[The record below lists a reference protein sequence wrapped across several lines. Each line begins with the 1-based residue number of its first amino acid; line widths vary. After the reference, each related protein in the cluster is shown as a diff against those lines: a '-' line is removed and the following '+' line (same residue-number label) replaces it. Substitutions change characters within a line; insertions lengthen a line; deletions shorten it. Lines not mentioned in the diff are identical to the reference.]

1 MIGHRLKR
9 CTSRLAL
16 AMLVGL
22 CVASQTGPLSAREN
36 LPAQI
41 TLLRNSDYAP
51 ALMEGIREAKKSI
64 VVTMFLFKMTDSPGN
79 LPRKVAEELVRARGR
94 GVEVTVLLE
103 QNDRPGESLN
113 DDNRTTAQF
122 LKRGGVKVFFDTPRV
137 TTHVK
142 AVVIDGR
149 WVYLGSH
156 NLTQSALRHN
166 NELSLRIDSRELAA
180 EITGFLD
187 RI

>member
-1 MIGHRLKR
+1 MICRSLKQRSARLV
-9 CTSRLAL
+9 LAI
-16 AMLVGL
+16 LVIG
-22 CVASQTGPLSAREN
+22 CIAGQAGPLPAREN
-36 LPAQI
+36 LPAQV

-51 ALMEGIREAKKSI
+51 SLMAGIREARKSI

-79 LPRKVAEELVRARGR
+79 LPRRIADELVRASGR
-94 GVEVTVLLE
+94 GVEVSVLLE
-103 QNDRPGESLN
+103 QNDRPEDSLN
-113 DDNRTTAQF
+113 ADNRATAQF

-149 WVYLGSH
+149 WVFLGSH
-156 NLTQSALRHN
+156 NLTQSALSHN

>member
-1 MIGHRLKR
+1 MTGLGLKQR
-9 CTSRLAL
+9 AARLAL
-16 AMLVGL
+16 AMLVGF
-22 CVASQTGPLSAREN
+22 CVASQAGPLSAREN
-36 LPAQI
+36 LPAQV

-51 ALMEGIREAKKSI
+51 ALMAGIREARKSI

-103 QNDRPGESLN
+103 QNDRPGDSLN
-113 DDNRTTAQF
+113 DENRATAQL

-156 NLTQSALRHN
+156 NMTQSALRHN

-187 RI
+187 RL

>member
-1 MIGHRLKR
+1 MIGHGLKK
-9 CTSRLAL
+9 CLAL
-16 AMLVGL
+16 AIIVGL
-22 CVASQTGPLSAREN
+22 CVAGQAGPLSAREN
-36 LPAQI
+36 LPAQV

-51 ALMEGIREAKKSI
+51 ALLDGIREAGKGI
-64 VVTMFLFKMTDSPGN
+64 VVTMYLFKMTDSPGN
-79 LPRKVAEELVRARGR
+79 LPRRIAEELVRARGR

-103 QNDRPGESLN
+103 QSDRPQDSLN
-113 DDNRTTAQF
+113 DDNRATAQF

-180 EITGFLD
+180 EITAFLD

>member
-1 MIGHRLKR
+1 MTGHCRKYRTVRLLPAF
-9 CTSRLAL
+9 LA
-16 AMLVGL
+16 AL
-22 CVASQTGPLSAREN
+22 CIAFTAGPAPAREN
-36 LPAQI
+36 LPAQV
-41 TLLRNSDYAP
+41 TLLRNQDYAA
-51 ALMEGIREAKKSI
+51 ALLDGIREARKSV

-79 LPRKVAEELVRARGR
+79 LPRQVAEELVRACRR

-103 QNDRPGESLN
+103 QNDRPGDTLN
-113 DDNRTTAQF
+113 GDNRSTAQL
-122 LKRGGVKVFFDTPRV
+122 LKRGGVKVFFDSPRV

-166 NELSLRIDSRELAA
+166 NELSLRVDSRELAA
-180 EITGFLD
+180 EIAGFLD
-187 RI
+187 RL

>member
-1 MIGHRLKR
+1 MIGHVLKKR
-9 CTSRLAL
+9 PACLVLAIL
-16 AMLVGL
+16 IGFCGAIQ
-22 CVASQTGPLSAREN
+22 AGPLLAREN
-36 LPAQI
+36 LPAQV
-41 TLLRNSDYAP
+41 TLLRNQDYAG
-51 ALMEGIREAKKSI
+51 ALIEGIREARKSI

-94 GVEVTVLLE
+94 GVEVSVLLE
-103 QNDRPGESLN
+103 QSDRPRESLN

-166 NELSLRIDSRELAA
+166 NELSLRVDSRELAA

-187 RI
+187 RL

>member
-1 MIGHRLKR
+1 MIGHHLKR
-9 CTSRLAL
+9 KSARLAL
-16 AMLVGL
+16 ALLVAFSAVGQ
-22 CVASQTGPLSAREN
+22 AGPLSAREN
-36 LPAQI
+36 LTAQV

-51 ALMEGIREAKKSI
+51 ALTAGIREARKSI
-64 VVTMFLFKMTDSPGN
+64 VVTMFLFKMTDSPAN
-79 LPRKVAEELVRARGR
+79 LPRKVADELVRASSR

-103 QNDRPGESLN
+103 QNDRSDDSLN
-113 DDNRTTAQF
+113 GDNRATAQF